1 MLTAVAL
8 IVGAIVAWLALDQ
21 LLITL
26 KERREHGGASW
37 HGHGPGTTFHSTGFE
52 DTVPPHELAEQRHHE
67 GGARDPDAAER
78 TVAGRARL
86 RGAVFSE
93 EQPVEVL

>member
-52 DTVPPHELAEQRHHE
+52 DTVPPHELAEALQR
-67 GGARDPDAAER
+67 RAAVR
-78 TVAGRARL
+78 T
-86 RGAVFSE
+86 
-93 EQPVEVL
+93 